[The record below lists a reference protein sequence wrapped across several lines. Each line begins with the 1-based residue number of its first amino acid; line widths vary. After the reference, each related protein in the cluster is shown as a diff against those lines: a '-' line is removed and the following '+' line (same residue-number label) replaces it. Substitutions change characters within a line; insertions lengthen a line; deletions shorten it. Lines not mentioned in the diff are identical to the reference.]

1 MAELN
6 ANATEAPGLIGM
18 QLPKEGNVKVDAT
31 KPLGS
36 EHIPGSE
43 NMSDAEKLQ
52 LAEKAI
58 ADREAKLKLEKGTPP
73 PGTKEGEQKIELTDE
88 EINSKLDEIEKKDQT
103 TLTDEEKAFIE
114 AHTEVE
120 LDEITSVKQDMETT
134 YGIKLD
140 GEFQNSP
147 DGLKLLASE
156 MAPKIGE
163 QMLLNYLSQ
172 VPYMREFFD
181 HVVIGG
187 KSLETFLVK
196 NEKPIF
202 TSIEIKPLADVEE
215 ASKPKMIDNLKTL
228 LKMDLTNKGNN
239 EDDIVQLIQL
249 YEANGSLY
257 DKAKLAKESLTKAHT
272 AQVDA
277 KIKEEEAK
285 IQAQEQRVQ
294 EEFKQVDEM
303 ITKNDIAGI
312 QIPAADIRA
321 FKDAMLR
328 GLDAQGRTLMDS
340 KRDKMTLA
348 QRVLIDYLI
357 FKDLKVN
364 GLQSKVPAQSKSFS
378 FKKANEENNKRM
390 GNRIRKSGTGAEN
403 KGITEGNPNF
413 DIKQFTIERQT
424 VN

>member
-18 QLPKEGNVKVDAT
+18 QLPGEGNVKIDPN

-43 NMSDAEKLQ
+43 NMSDAEKLA
-52 LAEKAI
+52 LAERTI
-58 ADREAKLKLEKGTPP
+58 AEREAKLKAGKTTTP
-73 PGTKEGEQKIELTDE
+73 TSEGKTTEVTLTDE
-88 EINSKLDEIEKKDQT
+88 EVNAKLDEIEKKDQA
-103 TLTDEEKAFIE
+103 TLTEEEKAFIE
-114 AHTEVE
+114 AHTEVV
-120 LDEITSVKQDMETT
+120 LDEITSVKQDMENT

-140 GEFQNSP
+140 GEFENSP

-187 KSLETFLVK
+187 KSLETFLAK
-196 NEKPIF
+196 SEKPIF
-202 TSIEIKPLADVEE
+202 TSIEIKPLVDVEE
-215 ASKPKMIDNLKTL
+215 AAKPKMIDNLKTL
-228 LKMDLTNKGNN
+228 IKMDFTNKGVP
-239 EDDIVQLIQL
+239 EDDIAGMIQL

-257 DKAKLAKESLTKAHT
+257 EKGKAAKDNLSKAHT

-277 KIKEEEAK
+277 KIKEEEARLQVEEQK
-285 IQAQEQRVQ
+285 VQADI
-294 EEFKQVDEM
+294 KKVDEM

-312 QIPAADIRA
+312 QIPAADIRP

-328 GLDAQGRTLMDS
+328 SLNAQGRTLMDD
-340 KRDKMTLA
+340 KREKMTLE
-348 QRVLIDYLI
+348 QRVLLDYLI
-357 FKDLKVN
+357 FKDLKVT
-364 GLQSKVPAQSKSFS
+364 GLQSKTPAQSKAFS
-378 FKKANEENNKRM
+378 FKKANEENNKRQ
-390 GNRIRKSGTGAEN
+390 GSRIRKSGVGTEQT
-403 KGITEGNPNF
+403 GITQGNPNF
-413 DIKQFTIERQT
+413 DIKQFTIEKQT